1 MRTLSFGR
9 AFPAAFLTAIALLS
23 AAASANAQSLAPGE
37 PMGAPDAFDGA
48 RVNLSDGFVLV
59 EHGDWPRPTAASV
72 SDRTSSQWPVAASIK
87 APLTYKSS
95 PARDRVIVHI
105 RAAEIRHGLPSGLL
119 DALVAAESSY
129 QPDAVSKAGAAGL
142 AQLMPATAR
151 SLGVFNRFDV
161 RANLDGGARY
171 LRSMIDKYGSISM
184 ALAAYN
190 AGPGAVA
197 RAGGIPRNGET
208 PDYVSRVFRYWR
220 LLWH

>member
-1 MRTLSFGR
+1 MRTLSLGR
-9 AFPAAFLTAIALLS
+9 AFPAACLTAIALLS
-23 AAASANAQSLAPGE
+23 AAAPANAQNLAPDE
-37 PMGAPDAFDGA
+37 PVGASDAFDGA

-59 EHGDWPRPTAASV
+59 EHGDWSRPTASSAPE
-72 SDRTSSQWPVAASIK
+72 RTSPQWPVAAAVK
-87 APLTYKSS
+87 TAPTFKSS

-105 RAAEIRHGLPSGLL
+105 RAAEVRYGLPSGLL

-129 QPDAVSKAGAAGL
+129 EPDAVSKAGAAGL

-151 SLGVFNRFDV
+151 SLGVFDRFDV

-171 LRSMIDKYGSISM
+171 LRSMIDKFGSVSI

-208 PDYVSRVFRYWR
+208 PDYVLRVLRNWR
-220 LLWH
+220 SLWR